1 MLCTIIGGGV
11 QALATGILLEYQG
24 HDTEMLAES
33 FSYQDGAD
41 TSTVSTDYA
50 AASIYPVQIE
60 SEYSEDE
67 LIARAEATFKPFY
80 ETDGVPVRKHTHYYL
95 YEEQHGGANP
105 ARMEVEDVT
114 EYDDDVPSRT
124 GEAVQDGYVCKEY
137 FVEMPEYVPL
147 LYETYQHLGGDTEKR
162 TVRPHEVSDLNGEV
176 VFNCSGYGS
185 RELFD
190 DQSMKAIKGHILQVP
205 YDGAEPLPFSYTYM
219 PSNYGHYAYM
229 YPRKETVLFGGS
241 YLKGDIDDGEWHG
254 ESPTKPITIDDVT
267 IPERLYT
274 VTEDIMSE
282 YIDISKDKVSAKYG
296 YRPYRA
302 DGMRI
307 EAVDG
312 VVHNY
317 GHGGSGVSM
326 SWWSALQAIQHVAN
340 ISEDVL
346 SGVASE
352 MASLNARQDKRPTGD
367 NNIQSHGH

>member
-1 MLCTIIGGGV
+1 MQCTIIGGGV

-24 HDTEMLAES
+24 HDTEMVAES
-33 FSYQDGAD
+33 FSYLNGAD
-41 TSTVSTDYA
+41 TPTVSTDYA

-67 LIARAEATFKPFY
+67 LIARAEATFQPFY

-95 YEEQHGGANP
+95 YEEPQDAPNP
-105 ARMEVEDVT
+105 ARMEVQDVT
-114 EYDDDVPSRT
+114 EYDDDIPSRT
-124 GEAVQDGYVCKEY
+124 GEEVQDGYVCKEY

-147 LYETYQHLGGDTEKR
+147 LYETYKNLGGDTEQR
-162 TVRPHEVSDLNGEV
+162 TVEPDEVDELDGDT

-185 RELFD
+185 RKLFD
-190 DQSMKAIKGHILQVP
+190 DDSMKAIKGHILRVP
-205 YDGAEPLPFSYTYM
+205 YDGDEPLPFSYTYT

-241 YLKGDIDDGEWHG
+241 YLEGDIDNGEWYG
-254 ESPTKPITIDDVT
+254 ESPTKPMTIDGVT
-267 IPERLYT
+267 VPERLYT

-282 YIDISKDKVSAKYG
+282 YVDISKDKVSVKYG

-307 EAVDG
+307 EAADG
-312 VVHNY
+312 VIHNY

-326 SWWSALQAIQHVAN
+326 SWWSAIQSIQHVDD

-346 SGVASE
+346 PGVASE
-352 MASLNARQDKRPTGD
+352 MADVNAQ
-367 NNIQSHGH
+367 